1 MTSLGISTDVAL
13 AAKILREGGII
24 GLPTE
29 TVYGLAALA
38 SNETAVH
45 RIFDTKGRPRN
56 HPLIVHLSK
65 SADFTLW
72 GQFDESA
79 KALANAF
86 WPGPL
91 TLLVPRTSLV
101 PDWVTGGR
109 DTVAIRVPRH
119 PLAQQL
125 LTVIDDGVVAP
136 SANRFGKVSPT
147 TAQHVIADL
156 GVDVDVVLDGGSC
169 DVGVES
175 TIVEC
180 TDTFQILRPGNI
192 SEEEIENISGR
203 SLAVASGPSR
213 APGMLA
219 SHYAPNAKVILVDSL
234 ADAESMAALLPLK
247 TSSRILNIPNVDEY
261 AENLYSELRRADND
275 HIDVLIAIKAAPEGL
290 GLAINDRLAKA
301 AVLR

>member
-1 MTSLGISTDVAL
+1 MTTLGISSDVAL
-13 AAKILREGGII
+13 AAQIVRDGGII

-38 SNETAVH
+38 TNESAVH
-45 RIFDTKGRPRN
+45 RVFETKGRPSN
-56 HPLIVHLSK
+56 HPLIVHLST

-72 GQFDESA
+72 GKFDETA
-79 KALANAF
+79 KALAKAF

-109 DTVAIRVPRH
+109 DTVAIRIPSH
-119 PLAQQL
+119 PLAQEL
-125 LTVIDDGVVAP
+125 LTMVNDGVVAP

-147 TAQHVIADL
+147 TAQHVISDL
-156 GVDVDVVLDGGSC
+156 GEDVDVVLDGGAC

-180 TDTFQILRPGNI
+180 TDSFQILRPGNI
-192 SEEEIENISGR
+192 SEEEIENVSRR
-203 SLAVASGPSR
+203 SLSTASGPSR
-213 APGMLA
+213 APGMLV
-219 SHYAPNAKVILVDSL
+219 SHYAPNAKVLLANSL
-234 ADAESMAALLPLK
+234 TEAETLTENLPPN
-247 TSSRILNIPNVDEY
+247 TSHRILNIPDVHVY
-261 AENLYSELRRADND
+261 AESLYSELRRADYD
-275 HIDVLIAIKAAPEGL
+275 HIDVLIAIKAPSVGL

-301 AVLR
+301 AALR